1 MRVQFLISSIY
12 FLQYIYQG
20 YGTWVIWKIL
30 LESVKIALRGFF
42 TNDTKIP
49 KLLTVVKQISQT
61 TYFSARVGRL
71 AIKLTKNSIIINRI
85 FSYDEE
91 KNSRDSLM
99 FFMSLSFRIF
109 FSIGCFYSSVWH
121 YQDNFTNLLSQ
132 TLKWFSKTQFKF
144 NPLISDVN

>member
-1 MRVQFLISSIY
+1 MGLELFEKYYSSP
-12 FLQYIYQG
+12 
-20 YGTWVIWKIL
+20 WKSL
-30 LESVKIALRGFF
+30 LEAFLLMTLRFLNCWQSLNKSVKQ
-42 TNDTKIP
+42 
-49 KLLTVVKQISQT
+49 LLKT

-99 FFMSLSFRIF
+99 FFVSLSFRIF